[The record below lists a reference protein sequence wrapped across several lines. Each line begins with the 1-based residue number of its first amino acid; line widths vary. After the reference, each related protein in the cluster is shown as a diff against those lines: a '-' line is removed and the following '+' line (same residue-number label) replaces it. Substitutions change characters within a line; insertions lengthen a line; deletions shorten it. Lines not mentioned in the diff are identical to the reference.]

1 VATRTNVTTTTQV
14 TNKSSAS
21 SSSSSLARDLKAVKP
36 VTIATPTTMVV
47 PRPAPPPK
55 PVTNATVKAPVNNSV
70 IAQNISKLPPSVSI
84 IQTPSANTAS
94 SSPQA
99 SQQQQQ
105 QKQQPSSTTA
115 SKKVIECVDLS
126 DDEDQ
131 APKPTST
138 SASSSPAAN
147 GIRMVPVSQL
157 RGNNVLAPVKKAVAA
172 LPSGFNNIA
181 NLANVARVVPR
192 HPAPLPDPPRM
203 QSNGPLPPKPTLKL
217 SRLQTGIVLSWNMT
231 KPGSQANIANYQI
244 YAYQETNNVK
254 PEALLWK
261 KVGDVKALPLPMA
274 CTLTQFQKG
283 NKYHFAVR
291 AKDQHQRVGFFSEPQ
306 SIALT

>member
-1 VATRTNVTTTTQV
+1 MATRTNVTTTTQV

-138 SASSSPAAN
+138 SASASPAAN

-181 NLANVARVVPR
+181 NLANVARVVSR

-217 SRLQTGIVLSWNMT
+217 SRLQTGKGKARCLKITGKVSFI
-231 KPGSQANIANYQI
+231 IASEASYVYILNRQKLI
-244 YAYQETNNVK
+244 KSFSK
-254 PEALLWK
+254 PEACGQTVLPDMSLLI
-261 KVGDVKALPLPMA
+261 G
-274 CTLTQFQKG
+274 QKLVE
-283 NKYHFAVR
+283 N
-291 AKDQHQRVGFFSEPQ
+291 AKIEKFK
-306 SIALT
+306 